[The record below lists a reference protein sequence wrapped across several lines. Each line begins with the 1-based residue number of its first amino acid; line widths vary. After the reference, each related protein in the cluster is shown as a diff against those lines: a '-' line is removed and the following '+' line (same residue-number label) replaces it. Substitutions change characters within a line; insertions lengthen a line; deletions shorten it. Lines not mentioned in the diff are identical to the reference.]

1 MQGGEIPY
9 SGKVGSDSWIGLDW
23 IGLDW
28 IGLDWI
34 GREIADGGLKIRRGI
49 DQAGY
54 SLRSIDKR

>member
-1 MQGGEIPY
+1 MFICGQMQGEEIPC
-9 SGKVGSDSWIGLDW
+9 SGKAGAGS
-23 IGLDW
+23 
-28 IGLDWI
+28 WI